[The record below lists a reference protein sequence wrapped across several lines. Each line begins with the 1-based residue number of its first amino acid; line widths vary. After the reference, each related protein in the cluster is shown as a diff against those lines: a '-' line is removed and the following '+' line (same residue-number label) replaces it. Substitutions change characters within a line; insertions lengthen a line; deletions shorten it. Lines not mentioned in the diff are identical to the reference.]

1 MIACRLFSLIIGYA
15 FGNVTFGY
23 LIGKIKHIDI
33 RKKGS
38 GNIGTTNTL
47 RILGPAAGAF
57 TLIFDCLKAVIAAY
71 LSMAI
76 MRGAGA
82 PADILNAVKAWA
94 AFGAVIGHIF
104 PVLLHFKGGKGVAT
118 GLGFLIAICPVSLFV
133 SLGSFILFV
142 IITRY
147 VSLGSIIAAITLP
160 TQAVIFRIAGVEPYT
175 GRYGTE
181 IMILTSLVGIL
192 ALIRHHENINRLIH
206 HCENKLSFKKNKEEE

>member
-1 MIACRLFSLIIGYA
+1 MIASRLISLLIGYA
-15 FGNVTFGY
+15 FGNVTFGF

-57 TLIFDCLKAVIAAY
+57 TLLFDCLKAVIAAY
-71 LSMAI
+71 LAMAI
-76 MRGAGA
+76 MRAAGI
-82 PADILNAVKAWA
+82 PGDFLNAVKAWA

-118 GLGFLIAICPVSLFV
+118 GLGFLIAVCPLSLFA
-133 SLGSFILFV
+133 SLGSFILIV
-142 IITRY
+142 IITQY
-147 VSLGSIIAAITLP
+147 VSAGSIVAAVSLP
-160 TQAVIFRIAGVEPYT
+160 TQAIIFRIIGVEPYK

-192 ALIRHHENINRLIH
+192 ALIRHHANINRLIH
-206 HCENKLSFKKNKEEE
+206 HCENKLSFKKKKEE

>member
-1 MIACRLFSLIIGYA
+1 MIASRLISLLIGYA
-15 FGNVTFGY
+15 FGNVTFGF

-57 TLIFDCLKAVIAAY
+57 TLLFDCLKAVIAAY
-71 LSMAI
+71 LAMAI
-76 MRGAGA
+76 MRAAGI
-82 PADILNAVKAWA
+82 PGEFLNAVKAWA
-94 AFGAVIGHIF
+94 AFGAVIGHVF

-118 GLGFLIAICPVSLFV
+118 GLGFLIAVCPLSLFA

-142 IITRY
+142 IITQY
-147 VSLGSIIAAITLP
+147 VSAGSIVAAVSLP
-160 TQAVIFRIAGVEPYT
+160 TQAIIFRIIGIEPYK

-192 ALIRHHENINRLIH
+192 ALIRHHANINRLIH
-206 HCENKLSFKKNKEEE
+206 HCENKLSFKKKKEE

>member
-1 MIACRLFSLIIGYA
+1 MIASRLISLLRGYA
-15 FGNVTFGY
+15 FGNVTFGF

-57 TLIFDCLKAVIAAY
+57 TLLFDCLKAVIAAY
-71 LSMAI
+71 LAMAI
-76 MRGAGA
+76 MRAAGI
-82 PADILNAVKAWA
+82 PGEFLNAVKAWA

-118 GLGFLIAICPVSLFV
+118 GLGFLIAVCPLSLFA
-133 SLGSFILFV
+133 SLGSFILIV
-142 IITRY
+142 IITEY
-147 VSLGSIIAAITLP
+147 VSAGSIVAAVSLP
-160 TQAVIFRIAGVEPYT
+160 TQAIIFRIIGVEPYK

-192 ALIRHHENINRLIH
+192 ALIRHHANINRLIH
-206 HCENKLSFKKNKEEE
+206 HCENKLSFKKKKEE

>member
-1 MIACRLFSLIIGYA
+1 MIASRLISLLIGYA
-15 FGNVTFGY
+15 FGNVTFGF

-57 TLIFDCLKAVIAAY
+57 TLLFDCLKAVIAAY
-71 LSMAI
+71 LAMVI
-76 MRGAGA
+76 MRAAGI
-82 PADILNAVKAWA
+82 PGEFLNAVKAWA

-118 GLGFLIAICPVSLFV
+118 GLGFLIAVCPLSLFA
-133 SLGSFILFV
+133 SLGSFILIV
-142 IITRY
+142 IITQY
-147 VSLGSIIAAITLP
+147 VSAGSIVAAVSLP
-160 TQAVIFRIAGVEPYT
+160 TQAIIFRIIGVEPYK

-192 ALIRHHENINRLIH
+192 ALIRHHANINRLIH
-206 HCENKLSFKKNKEEE
+206 HCENKLSFKKKKEE

>member
-1 MIACRLFSLIIGYA
+1 MIASRLISLLIGYA
-15 FGNVTFGY
+15 FGNVTFGF

-57 TLIFDCLKAVIAAY
+57 TLLFDCLKAVIAAY
-71 LSMAI
+71 LAMAI
-76 MRGAGA
+76 MRAAGI
-82 PADILNAVKAWA
+82 PGEFLNAVKAWA

-118 GLGFLIAICPVSLFV
+118 GLGFLIAVCPLSLFA
-133 SLGSFILFV
+133 SLGSFILIV
-142 IITRY
+142 IITEY
-147 VSLGSIIAAITLP
+147 VSAGSIVAAVSLP
-160 TQAVIFRIAGVEPYT
+160 TQAIIFRIIGVEPYK

-192 ALIRHHENINRLIH
+192 ALIRHHANINRLIH
-206 HCENKLSFKKNKEEE
+206 HCENKLSFKKKKEE

>member
-1 MIACRLFSLIIGYA
+1 MIASRLISLLIGYA
-15 FGNVTFGY
+15 FGNITFGF

-57 TLIFDCLKAVIAAY
+57 TLLFDCLKAVIAAY
-71 LSMAI
+71 LAMAI
-76 MRGAGA
+76 MRAAGI
-82 PADILNAVKAWA
+82 PGDFLNAVKAWA
-94 AFGAVIGHIF
+94 AFGAVIGHVF

-118 GLGFLIAICPVSLFV
+118 GLGFLIAVCPLSLFA
-133 SLGSFILFV
+133 SLGSFILIV
-142 IITRY
+142 IITQY
-147 VSLGSIIAAITLP
+147 VSAGSIVAAVSLP
-160 TQAVIFRIAGVEPYT
+160 TQAIIFRIIGLEPYK

-192 ALIRHHENINRLIH
+192 ALIRHHANINRLIH
-206 HCENKLSFKKNKEEE
+206 HCENKLSFKKKKEE

>member
-1 MIACRLFSLIIGYA
+1 MIASRLISLLIGYA
-15 FGNVTFGY
+15 FGNVTFGF

-57 TLIFDCLKAVIAAY
+57 TLLFDCLKAVIAAY
-71 LSMAI
+71 LAMAI
-76 MRGAGA
+76 MRVAG
-82 PADILNAVKAWA
+82 ITGEFLNAVKAWA

-118 GLGFLIAICPVSLFV
+118 GLGFLIAVCPLSLFA
-133 SLGSFILFV
+133 SLGSFILIV
-142 IITRY
+142 IITQY
-147 VSLGSIIAAITLP
+147 VSAGSIVAAVSLP
-160 TQAVIFRIAGVEPYT
+160 TQAIIFRIIGVEPYK

-192 ALIRHHENINRLIH
+192 ALIRHHANINRLIH
-206 HCENKLSFKKNKEEE
+206 HCENKLSFKKKKEE

>member
-1 MIACRLFSLIIGYA
+1 MIANRLISLLIGYA
-15 FGNVTFGY
+15 FGNVTFGF

-57 TLIFDCLKAVIAAY
+57 TLLFDCLKAVIAAY
-71 LSMAI
+71 LAMAI
-76 MRGAGA
+76 MRAAGI
-82 PADILNAVKAWA
+82 PGEFLNAVKAWA

-118 GLGFLIAICPVSLFV
+118 GLGFLIAVCPLSLFA
-133 SLGSFILFV
+133 SLGSFILIV
-142 IITRY
+142 IITQY
-147 VSLGSIIAAITLP
+147 VSAGSIVAAVSLP
-160 TQAVIFRIAGVEPYT
+160 TQAIIFRIIGVEPYK

-192 ALIRHHENINRLIH
+192 ALIRHHANINRLIH
-206 HCENKLSFKKNKEEE
+206 HCENKLSFKKKKEE

>member
-1 MIACRLFSLIIGYA
+1 MIASRLISLLIGYA
-15 FGNVTFGY
+15 FGNVTFGF

-57 TLIFDCLKAVIAAY
+57 TLLFDCLKAVIAAY
-71 LSMAI
+71 LAMAI
-76 MRGAGA
+76 MRAAGI
-82 PADILNAVKAWA
+82 PGEFLNAVKAWA

-118 GLGFLIAICPVSLFV
+118 GLGFLIAVCPLSLFA
-133 SLGSFILFV
+133 SLGSFILIV
-142 IITRY
+142 IITQY
-147 VSLGSIIAAITLP
+147 VSAGSIVAAVSLP
-160 TQAVIFRIAGVEPYT
+160 TQAIIFRIIGVEPYK

-192 ALIRHHENINRLIH
+192 ALIRHHANINRLIH
-206 HCENKLSFKKNKEEE
+206 HCENKLSFKKKKEE

>member
-1 MIACRLFSLIIGYA
+1 MIASRLISLLIGYA
-15 FGNVTFGY
+15 FGNVTFGF

-57 TLIFDCLKAVIAAY
+57 TLLFDCLKAVIAAY
-71 LSMAI
+71 LAMAI
-76 MRGAGA
+76 MRAAGI
-82 PADILNAVKAWA
+82 PREFLNAVKAWA

-118 GLGFLIAICPVSLFV
+118 GLGFLIAVCPLSLFA
-133 SLGSFILFV
+133 SLGSFILIV
-142 IITRY
+142 IITQY
-147 VSLGSIIAAITLP
+147 VSAGSIVAAVSLP
-160 TQAVIFRIAGVEPYT
+160 TQAIIFRIIGVEPYK

-192 ALIRHHENINRLIH
+192 ALIRHHANINRLIH
-206 HCENKLSFKKNKEEE
+206 HCENKLSFKKKKEE

>member
-1 MIACRLFSLIIGYA
+1 MIASRLISLLIGYA
-15 FGNVTFGY
+15 FGNVTFGF

-57 TLIFDCLKAVIAAY
+57 TLLFDCLKAVIAAY
-71 LSMAI
+71 LAMAI
-76 MRGAGA
+76 MRAVGIPGEF
-82 PADILNAVKAWA
+82 LNAVKAWA

-118 GLGFLIAICPVSLFV
+118 GLGFLIAVCPLSLFA
-133 SLGSFILFV
+133 SLGSFILIV
-142 IITRY
+142 IITQY
-147 VSLGSIIAAITLP
+147 VSAGSIVAAVSLP
-160 TQAVIFRIAGVEPYT
+160 TQAIIFRIIGVEPYK

-192 ALIRHHENINRLIH
+192 ALIRHHANINRLIH
-206 HCENKLSFKKNKEEE
+206 HCENKLSFKKKKEE